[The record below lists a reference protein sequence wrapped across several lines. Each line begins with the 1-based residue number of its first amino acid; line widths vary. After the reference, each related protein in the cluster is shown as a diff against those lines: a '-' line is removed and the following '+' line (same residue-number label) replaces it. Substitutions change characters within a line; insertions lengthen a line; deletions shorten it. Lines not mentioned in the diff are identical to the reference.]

1 MKKVFIILM
10 ALLLALSVTACGGS
24 GEESGGNGAAS
35 QGEEMQGYAGDD
47 GASLADV
54 DTENYDAVAKEL
66 FGVDLKAQDG
76 WEVQE
81 AISYNGVNNLT
92 VKFTVP
98 ADADGKA
105 ITGGFFDQCL
115 SVAEN
120 GVYGQDVDLD
130 SMSVSTGAE
139 YTDFETFFGAEGT
152 QIENF
157 YSSMW
162 IYDYGGK
169 SIQFSVSADTGIVE
183 LTMTLLS

>member
-1 MKKVFIILM
+1 MKKIFIVLLV
-10 ALLLALSVTACGGS
+10 LLLALSMTACGGS
-24 GEESGGNGAAS
+24 GEESGNEAAS
-35 QGEEMQGYAGDD
+35 QGEEMQGYAGGD

-54 DTENYDAVAKEL
+54 DAGNYDAVTKEL

-98 ADADGKA
+98 EDADGKA

-130 SMSVSTGAE
+130 SMSVSTGAA